1 MLVLE
6 LGVSAIPSIVRDKVK
21 EQNNDRQAS
30 HDLQSFSFE
39 SISVATSNFST
50 ENKLGEGGFG
60 PVYKVLSL
68 SLSLCV
74 CMCEIKFENI
84 IIIIKCKGH

>member
-6 LGVSAIPSIVRDKVK
+6 LGGSAIPSIVRDKVK

-39 SISVATSNFST
+39 SISVATRFS
-50 ENKLGEGGFG
+50 FSIF
-60 PVYKVLSL
+60 V
-68 SLSLCV
+68 CV
-74 CMCEIKFENI
+74 CVKLNLKIL
-84 IIIIKCKGH
+84 

>member
-50 ENKLGEGGFG
+50 ENKLGEDGFG

-68 SLSLCV
+68 SL